1 MNRKMKQ
8 WVADCIASSEC
19 RAMPILSFPAV
30 SLMGITVKELI
41 SDSSLQARAMETVAR
56 QVDSVAA
63 VSLMDLS
70 VEAECF
76 GGTVHV
82 SDDEVPTIV
91 GSLVSTPE
99 EVERL
104 VIPAVGTG
112 RSGLYVDAVSQAVEL
127 IRDRPVF
134 AGMIGPFSLAG
145 RLMDI
150 TGIMMA
156 CYESPETVHTLL
168 DKTTS
173 FLEEYALA
181 FKRAGADGVVM
192 AEPMAGLLSPEFGD
206 EFSSRYVKHIVERV
220 QDDDFI
226 VIYHNCGG
234 SAVHMVDSIA
244 GTGAAAL
251 HFGNAVDMA
260 DVMPQVPPH
269 VLAMG
274 NVDPSGQFREGTPES
289 IRATTVA
296 LLGKCAKWPN
306 FMISSGCDIP
316 PSTSWENIRAFFEA
330 VREFDPHL

>member
-8 WVADCIASSEC
+8 WVTERIASTEF

-30 SLMGITVKELI
+30 SLMGITVRELI
-41 SDSSLQARAMETVAR
+41 SDSALQARAMETVALHG
-56 QVDSVAA
+56 DSAA
-63 VSLMDLS
+63 SVSLMDLS

-76 GGTVHV
+76 GGVVHV

-99 EVERL
+99 EVAQL
-104 VIPAVGTG
+104 AVPAVGAG
-112 RSGLYVDAVSQAVEL
+112 RSGLYVEAVSQAVEL

-150 TGIMMA
+150 TSIMMA
-156 CYESPETVHTLL
+156 CYEAPETVHALL
-168 DKTTS
+168 QKTAS

-181 FKRAGADGVVM
+181 FKRAGADGIVM
-192 AEPMAGLLSPEFGD
+192 AEPMAGLLSPEFGE
-206 EFSSRYVKHIVERV
+206 EFSSRYVKRIVERI
-220 QDDDFI
+220 QDDEFI

-269 VLAMG
+269 ILAMG
-274 NVDPSGQFREGTPES
+274 NIDPSGQFREGTPES
-289 IRATTVA
+289 IRAATQT
-296 LLGKCAKWPN
+296 LLEKCGKWPN

-316 PSTSWENIRAFFEA
+316 PPTPWENIRAFFDA
-330 VREFDPHL
+330 VREFGMRS

>member
-1 MNRKMKQ
+1 MKQ
-8 WVADCIASSEC
+8 WVADSIASTES
-19 RAMPILSFPAV
+19 RAMPVLSFPAV
-30 SLMGITVKELI
+30 SLMGITVRELI
-41 SDSSLQARAMETVAR
+41 SDSTLQARAMQEVAR
-56 QVDSVAA
+56 VGDSIAA

-99 EVERL
+99 EVEQL
-104 VIPAVGTG
+104 VIPPVGVG
-112 RSGLYVDAVSQAVEL
+112 RSGLYVEAVAQAVER
-127 IRDRPVF
+127 IQDRPVF

-156 CYESPETVHTLL
+156 CYESPETVHALL
-168 DKTTS
+168 EKTTS

-181 FKRAGADGVVM
+181 FKHAGANGILM
-192 AEPMAGLLSPEFGD
+192 AEPMAGLLSPDFGA
-206 EFSSRYVKHIVERV
+206 EFSARYVKRIVERI
-220 QDDDFI
+220 QDENFI

-244 GTGAAAL
+244 ATGAAGL

-269 VLAMG
+269 ILAMG
-274 NVDPSGQFREGTPES
+274 NIDPSGQFREGTPES
-289 IRATTVA
+289 IRTATLA
-296 LLGKCAKWPN
+296 LLEKCSKWPN

-316 PSTSWENIRAFFEA
+316 PPTPWENIQAFFAA
-330 VREFDPHL
+330 VREFGKS